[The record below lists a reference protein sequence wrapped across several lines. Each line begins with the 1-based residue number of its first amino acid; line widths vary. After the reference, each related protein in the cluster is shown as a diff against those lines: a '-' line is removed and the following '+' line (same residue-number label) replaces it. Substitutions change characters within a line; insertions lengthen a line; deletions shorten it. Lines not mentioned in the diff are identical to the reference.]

1 MQLAPKNAKQ
11 RTQAWVN
18 AWVASLTRPQRQR
31 TVNSMHQSGDS
42 SHISQRLEV
51 GRKALE
57 TLASIASQLENAK
70 DGLVRSS
77 YLTANIEE
85 LPPGIRRL
93 WESLDK
99 DVLAMSAQDLMT
111 KLLQL
116 ERLLTV
122 RLASV
127 MPMVERICAEDRG
140 EEIKIGGMRA
150 QLQDLSRLASTALA
164 IRLLA
169 HRKHFKFPASQLPI
183 SADVLRDKAQRVKKI
198 ERVHKL
204 RVITHMKD
212 MVKATTTMLGAPGLD
227 AASKAMLHGVL
238 RDLKSN
244 ARHLAD
250 GGSFSSLPVPIEEV
264 EMSESDQDESQDSD
278 LRLVEDKPVFEDVA
292 PTAPL
297 QPAPQVQRQSTPQ
310 QVPAT
315 TQQPTLQK
323 TPPRPQP
330 QRPQGS
336 ARVER
341 RATVRTPP
349 VRSAIH
355 QTIKMRPLTPAP
367 NRFVQMWRHLRT
379 WIRAPMG
386 VTWSEARLMMHDE
399 DDL

>member
-1 MQLAPKNAKQ
+1 
-11 RTQAWVN
+11 
-18 AWVASLTRPQRQR
+18 
-31 TVNSMHQSGDS
+31 MHQSGDS

-70 DGLVRSS
+70 DGLGRSS
-77 YLTANIEE
+77 YLTVNIEE

-99 DVLAMSAQDLMT
+99 DVMAMSAQDLAD
-111 KLLQL
+111 KLLHL

-127 MPMVERICAEDRG
+127 MPMVERICAAG
-140 EEIKIGGMRA
+140 QSEEVKIGGMRA

-169 HRKHFKFPASQLPI
+169 HRKNYKFPASQLPI

-212 MVKATTTMLGAPGLD
+212 MVKATTDMLSTPGLD
-227 AASKAMLHGVL
+227 AGSKTMLQGVL

-264 EMSESDQDESQDSD
+264 EMSESDQDVVSE
-278 LRLVEDKPVFEDVA
+278 LRLVDDKPAFEKASPPSVS
-292 PTAPL
+292 PTQPPPKVQHQS
-297 QPAPQVQRQSTPQ
+297 QPAPRPTAQPTPSQ
-310 QVPAT
+310 
-315 TQQPTLQK
+315 TQQSAPQAK
-323 TPPRPQP
+323 PPRPQP
-330 QRPQGS
+330 QPQVQRPPDV

-349 VRSAIH
+349 ARTAVH
-355 QTIKMRPLTPAP
+355 PTIKMRPLAPTHNPAA
-367 NRFVQMWRHLRT
+367 RLWRHLRT
-379 WIRAPMG
+379 WMKAPMG
-386 VTWSEARLMMHDE
+386 VTWNEARLMMHDE

>member
-1 MQLAPKNAKQ
+1 
-11 RTQAWVN
+11 
-18 AWVASLTRPQRQR
+18 
-31 TVNSMHQSGDS
+31 MHQSGDS

-77 YLTANIEE
+77 YLTTNIEE

-99 DVLAMSAQDLMT
+99 DVLAMSAQDLAT

-140 EEIKIGGMRA
+140 EEVKIGGMRA

-212 MVKATTTMLGAPGLD
+212 MVKATTTMLGTSGLD
-227 AASKAMLHGVL
+227 AATKGMLHGVL

-264 EMSESDQDESQDSD
+264 EMSESDQDHDSD
-278 LRLVEDKPVFEDVA
+278 LALVDDRPAFEDVA
-292 PTAPL
+292 TIPPPQPT
-297 QPAPQVQRQSTPQ
+297 PQVQRQPPVQT
-310 QVPAT
+310 VPPT
-315 TQQPTLQK
+315 TQRPIPQK
-323 TPPRPQP
+323 TPSPPQSQA
-330 QRPQGS
+330 QRLPDS
-336 ARVER
+336 VKVER
-341 RATVRTPP
+341 RAVVRTAPTRA
-349 VRSAIH
+349 VLH
-355 QTIKMRPLTPAP
+355 QTIKMSTLTPTP
-367 NRFVQMWRHLRT
+367 NRLVQLWRHLRT
-379 WIRAPMG
+379 WISAPMG
-386 VTWSEARLMMHDE
+386 VTWSEARLMIHDE